1 MRRLTLLALIAA
13 AALLVSGC
21 YGYGP
26 HMGWDD
32 HDSHMR
38 SYQGDGD
45 PTVPCNPASG
55 RDPYGNPCRRAQ

>member
-1 MRRLTLLALIAA
+1 
-13 AALLVSGC
+13 
-21 YGYGP
+21 
-26 HMGWDD
+26 MGWDD

-38 SYQGDGD
+38 SYRGDGD